1 MFHHTIDQ
9 DLIEK
14 VNGIVLEQYDN
25 FHAIKASI
33 PKSKI
38 NELKSSSNVKAVEP
52 DIILQAKGQ
61 IKDWGIESIKSQR
74 TWDFNYTGKGVKIAI
89 LDTGI
94 SPHKDLKI
102 AGGISFVSYTSSY
115 FDDNGH
121 GTHVAGIIAA
131 KNNSIGVVGVAPDAS
146 IYAVKVLNAS
156 GNGFLS
162 DIIAGIDWAITNKM
176 EIINLS
182 LGTPV
187 PSKLLEESIKKAYN
201 HGILVV
207 AAAGNQGNTN
217 GTGDTVA
224 YPAKYDTVI
233 AVSATDSFNRR
244 GVFSATGESI
254 DVAAPGVNILSTYP
268 NNRYVRS
275 DGTSMAAAFVTGN
288 LALLKEIFPNATK
301 EELRKELQKLVIDL
315 GPPGRDVYYGY
326 GLIQSPVGAERIS
339 GKDRFEVAVNVSKKG
354 WKHADTVI
362 LGNYTSFAD
371 ALAASPLAFKYDAPI
386 LLTSPKSLNPVSKKE
401 ITRLG
406 AKKAIIIGG
415 TGSISENVAEELRK
429 MNIVVERI
437 GGKDRFEVT
446 LNIAR
451 ELGYSDTAIITNGLN
466 FPDALAIAPFAAIH
480 GYPIL
485 LTKTQEMPSS
495 VAAFIQNNN
504 IQKTFV
510 VGGEESVGSSVFH
523 QLPSPKRI
531 DGRDRYEVAANI
543 LNSLY
548 PNADKAFV
556 ATGLTFADALT
567 GSVLIAKNHSSILLT
582 RPETIPDVM
591 NAVIKEKNIKNFI
604 ILGGPGSVQN
614 QVIKNLPPYN
624 QQFH

>member
-1 MFHHTIDQ
+1 MFHHSIDE

-38 NELKSSSNVKAVEP
+38 NELKSSSNVKGVEP

-74 TWDFNYTGKGVKIAI
+74 TWDFNYTGKGVKVAI

-94 SPHKDLKI
+94 SPHEDLKI

-156 GNGFLS
+156 GNGYLS
-162 DIIAGIDWAITNKM
+162 DIIKGIDWAITNKM
-176 EIINLS
+176 DIINLS

-187 PSKLLEESIKKAYN
+187 TSKLLEESIKKAYN

-207 AAAGNQGNTN
+207 AAAGNQGNSN

-288 LALLKEIFPNATK
+288 LALLKEIFQNATK

-362 LGNYTSFAD
+362 LGNYNSFAD

-386 LLTSPKSLNPVSKKE
+386 LLTSPKSLSPVSKKE

-406 AKKAIIIGG
+406 AKKVIIIGG
-415 TGSISENVAEELRK
+415 TGSISENVAEEIKK
-429 MNIVVERI
+429 MNIVVKRI
-437 GGKDRFEVT
+437 GGKDRFEVAM
-446 LNIAR
+446 NIAR

-485 LTKTQEMPSS
+485 LTKTQLLPSN
-495 VAAFIQNNN
+495 VAAFIRNNN

-510 VGGEESVGSSVFH
+510 IGGEGSVGRVVFH
-523 QLPSPKRI
+523 QLPSPVRI
-531 DGRDRYEVAANI
+531 GGRDRYEVAANI
-543 LNSLY
+543 LHSFY
-548 PNADKAFV
+548 PNANKAFV

-604 ILGGPGSVQN
+604 ILGGPFSVRN
-614 QVIKNLPPYN
+614 QVVKNLPPYN
-624 QQFH
+624 QQY